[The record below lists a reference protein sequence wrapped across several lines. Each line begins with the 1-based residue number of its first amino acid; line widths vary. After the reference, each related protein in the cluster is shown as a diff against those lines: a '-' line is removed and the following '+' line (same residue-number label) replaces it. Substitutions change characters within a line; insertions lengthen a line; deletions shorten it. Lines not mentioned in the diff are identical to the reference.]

1 MLLYSGKD
9 NNFMPLIIV
18 KAQVA
23 QLVKQISK
31 EKGLEVDNVT
41 SDYLPALDR
50 KVRKLVEES
59 VARAKE
65 NGRRT
70 LMARDV

>member
-1 MLLYSGKD
+1 
-9 NNFMPLIIV
+9 MPLIIV

>member
-1 MLLYSGKD
+1 
-9 NNFMPLIIV
+9 MPLIIV
-18 KAQVA
+18 KAQVS